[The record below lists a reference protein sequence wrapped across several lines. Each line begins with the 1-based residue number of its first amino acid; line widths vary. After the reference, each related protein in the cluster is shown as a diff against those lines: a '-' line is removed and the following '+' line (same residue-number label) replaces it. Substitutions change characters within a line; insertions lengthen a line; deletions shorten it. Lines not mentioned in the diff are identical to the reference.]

1 MTKRT
6 VILIGFLAFAIA
18 SRFLVVFNPAWANFS
33 PIASMALFA
42 GAYISNRYQ
51 AILWT
56 ILPIW
61 MSNIILNNVFY
72 SQYYDGFSWGIDLV
86 QVGLLAL
93 IPLIGSRIKSFGGFI
108 GGNVATV
115 LGFFILSNFA
125 VWAGDVIGY
134 GFTAGNAVVYSKDFS
149 GLIACYANA
158 LPFLKNSILSQ
169 FVFSAVLFGGYEF
182 VKSKSLAF
190 QNR

>member
-61 MSNIILNNVFY
+61 MSNMILNNVFY

-93 IPLIGSRIKSFGGFI
+93 IPLIGSRIKSLGSFI

-115 LGFFILSNFA
+115 
-125 VWAGDVIGY
+125 
-134 GFTAGNAVVYSKDFS
+134 
-149 GLIACYANA
+149 
-158 LPFLKNSILSQ
+158 
-169 FVFSAVLFGGYEF
+169 
-182 VKSKSLAF
+182 
-190 QNR
+190 

>member
-6 VILIGFLAFAIA
+6 MILMGFLAFAIA
-18 SRFLVVFNPAWANFS
+18 SRFLVVLNPAWANFS

-61 MSNIILNNVFY
+61 ISNMILNNVFY
-72 SQYYDGFSWGIDLV
+72 SQYFDGFSWGIDFV

-93 IPLIGSRIKSFGGFI
+93 VPFIGARIKSFGGFI

-115 LGFFILSNFA
+115 IGFFILSNFA
-125 VWAGDVIGY
+125 VWAGDAIGY

-149 GLIACYANA
+149 GLVACYVNA
-158 LPFLKNSILSQ
+158 LPFLKNAILSQ
-169 FVFSAVLFGGYEF
+169 FVFSAILFGGFEL
-182 VKSKSLAF
+182 VKSKSLAL
-190 QNR
+190 QR

>member
-6 VILIGFLAFAIA
+6 MILMGFLDFAIA
-18 SRFLVVFNPAWANFS
+18 SRFLVVLNPAWANFS

-61 MSNIILNNVFY
+61 ISNMILNNVFY
-72 SQYYDGFSWGIDLV
+72 SQYFNGFSWGIDFV

-93 IPLIGSRIKSFGGFI
+93 VPFIGARIKSFGGFI

-115 LGFFILSNFA
+115 IGFFILSNFA
-125 VWAGDVIGY
+125 VWAGDAIGY

-149 GLIACYANA
+149 GLVACYVNA
-158 LPFLKNSILSQ
+158 LPFLKNAILSQ
-169 FVFSAVLFGGYEF
+169 FVFSAILFGGFEL
-182 VKSKSLAF
+182 VKSKSLAL
-190 QNR
+190 QR

>member
-6 VILIGFLAFAIA
+6 MILIGFLAFAIA

-61 MSNIILNNVFY
+61 ISNLVLNNVFY
-72 SQYYDGFSWGIDLV
+72 SQYFNGFSWGIDFV
-86 QVGLLAL
+86 QVAL
-93 IPLIGSRIKSFGGFI
+93 IAAIPFIGARIKSVGSFV

-115 LGFFILSNFA
+115 LGFFILSNLA

-134 GFTAGNAVVYSKDFS
+134 GFAAGNAVVYAKDFS
-149 GLIACYANA
+149 GLVTCYTNA
-158 LPFLKNSILSQ
+158 LPFLKNAILSQ
-169 FVFSAVLFGGYEF
+169 FVFSAVLFGGFEL
-182 VKSKSLAF
+182 VKSKSLAL
-190 QNR
+190 QR